1 MTASGAMDPRAF
13 YGDLVAKSDG
23 FRMLCVQ
30 NYAASGTLF
39 LQSLLDFHPRILSLP
54 GLMLRDF
61 PEEWFKCGQYPDA
74 ERMARLMVYLEPLFV
89 PDHWQWVN
97 WGTDKLGPAR
107 ESSCAVDRTAFY
119 AHFAALMAC
128 DGMATRRRFLCSVYI
143 AHALTLGAKIPA
155 RAVLVFP
162 IHGGP
167 LFSAQ
172 TVEADFPGALYLHM
186 VRHPVSSA
194 VSVVRQ
200 VRAMLPDRKFPAVA
214 RALVQVLS
222 DRAWFTDS
230 QGYGDRAYLP
240 EIGARAK
247 AFRLEALH
255 ERPRETLEAI
265 CAFAGLAWDDALL
278 RSTFNGLQ
286 WWNRAESPRVSGFDP
301 ALPARGVSE
310 STHAIERLAIRLAAL
325 PKLIA
330 WRYPDSEPFARW
342 PEFLVS
348 LAFRLVALVPFRA
361 EFAAPE
367 DPGEPAGR
375 AWLRR
380 YAGIRRAL
388 WQGYADSRAAA
399 AITVASGEAA

>member
-1 MTASGAMDPRAF
+1 MIA
-13 YGDLVAKSDG
+13 
-23 FRMLCVQ
+23 
-30 NYAASGTLF
+30 
-39 LQSLLDFHPRILSLP
+39 
-54 GLMLRDF
+54 
-61 PEEWFKCGQYPDA
+61 
-74 ERMARLMVYLEPLFV
+74 YLEPLFV
-89 PDHWQWVN
+89 PDHWQWVD
-97 WGTDKLGPAR
+97 WGTDKLGPSR
-107 ESSCAVDRTAFY
+107 GSSCAVDRTAFL
-119 AHFAALMAC
+119 AHFASLMAC

-143 AHALTLGAKIPA
+143 AHALTLGRTVRP

-167 LFSAQ
+167 LFRAEAI
-172 TVEADFPGALYLHM
+172 EADFPGALYLHM
-186 VRHPVSSA
+186 VRHPVSST
-194 VSVVRQ
+194 SSIVRHARTLSLE
-200 VRAMLPDRKFPAVA
+200 RAFPAVA

-222 DRAWFTDS
+222 DRAWLTDS
-230 QGYGDRAYLP
+230 PGYGDRAYLP

-255 ERPRETLEAI
+255 ERPRDTLEAI
-265 CAFAGLAWDDALL
+265 CAFADLAWDEALL

-286 WWNRAESPRVSGFDP
+286 WWNRAESPRLSGFDP
-301 ALPARGVSE
+301 ALPARGVGE

-330 WRYPDSEPFARW
+330 WRYPDAEPFARW

-348 LAFRLVALVPFRA
+348 LVFRVAALVPFRA

-367 DPGEPAGR
+367 SSDEPIGR

-388 WQGYADSRAAA
+388 WRGYADSRAAA
-399 AITVASGEAA
+399 AITVTSGEAA